1 MVRFSMLTKSNSI
14 KIWADGGRAM
24 EKINQEIDLTVN
36 LGGMMLD
43 NPVTVA
49 SGTFGY
55 GREYEKYTD
64 IAGIGAVIVKGTTLE
79 PRSGNPPPRII
90 ETSAGMLNAIGLEN
104 PGVEVFIN
112 EYLPYLKEQKV
123 TVIANIAGNTLE
135 EYAALAARLEGCP
148 GIAGIELNI
157 SCPNVKQGGL
167 QFGTDPQ
174 MVKSVVQAV
183 KAATSLPVMPK
194 LSPNVT
200 DIVQIARA
208 AQDGGAD
215 ALSMI
220 NTLMGMAIDI
230 RTRKPVLANIFGGL
244 SGPAI
249 KPVALRMIYQ
259 VYREVKI
266 PILGGGGI
274 MNSTDALEFIMAG
287 ASAVSVGTGNFVNP
301 RMAEEI
307 VTGLRNYVQ
316 ANDLTGLQ
324 ELVGI
329 AVQ

>member
-1 MVRFSMLTKSNSI
+1 MAKNI
-14 KIWADGGRAM
+14 K
-24 EKINQEIDLTVN
+24 ELDLSVN
-36 LGGMMLD
+36 LGGIKLK

-55 GREYEKYTD
+55 GREYEDYID
-64 IAGIGAVIVKGTTLE
+64 IGEIGAVIVKGTTLE
-79 PRSGNPPPRII
+79 PRPGNPPPRII
-90 ETSAGMLNAIGLEN
+90 ETSSGMLNAIGLEN
-104 PGVEVFIN
+104 PGVEVFLN
-112 EYLPYLKEQKV
+112 EYLPYLIERKV

-135 EYAALAARLEGCP
+135 DYAALAARLEGCP

-167 QFGTDPQ
+167 QFGTDPE

-183 KAATSLPVMPK
+183 KAQTSIPVMPK

-200 DIVQIARA
+200 NIVEIAQA
-208 AQDGGAD
+208 AREGGAD

-274 MNSTDALEFIMAG
+274 MNTTDALEFIMAG
-287 ASAVSVGTGNFVNP
+287 AAAVSIGTGNFVNP
-301 RMAEEI
+301 RLAAEI
-307 VTGLRNYVQ
+307 ATGLRNYIQ
-316 ANDLTGLQ
+316 ENHLAGLH

>member
-1 MVRFSMLTKSNSI
+1 
-14 KIWADGGRAM
+14 M
-24 EKINQEIDLTVN
+24 EKLMDSNIDLRVN
-36 LGGMMLD
+36 LGGILMN
-43 NPVTVA
+43 NPVAVA

-55 GREYEKYTD
+55 GREYEDYID

-79 PRSGNPPPRII
+79 PRNGNPPPRII
-90 ETSAGMLNAIGLEN
+90 ETAAGMLNAIGLEN
-104 PGVEVFIN
+104 PGVDVFLN
-112 EYLPYLKEQKV
+112 EYLPCLAERKV

-135 EYAALAARLEGCP
+135 EYAAIAARLEGYP

-167 QFGTDPQ
+167 QFGTDPV
-174 MVKSVVQAV
+174 MVKNVVQAV
-183 KAATSLPVMPK
+183 KAETSLPVMPK

-200 DIVQIARA
+200 DIVDIARA
-208 AQDGGAD
+208 AQEGGAD

-220 NTLMGMAIDI
+220 NTLMGMAIDV
-230 RTRKPVLANIFGGL
+230 RTRRPVLANIFGGL

-259 VYREVKI
+259 VRRELDI

-274 MNSTDALEFIMAG
+274 MNATDALEFIMAG

-301 RMAEEI
+301 RIADDIVSGLKSYMQENHVQKLNEI
-307 VTGLRNYVQ
+307 
-316 ANDLTGLQ
+316 
-324 ELVGI
+324 VGI
-329 AVQ
+329 AIVK